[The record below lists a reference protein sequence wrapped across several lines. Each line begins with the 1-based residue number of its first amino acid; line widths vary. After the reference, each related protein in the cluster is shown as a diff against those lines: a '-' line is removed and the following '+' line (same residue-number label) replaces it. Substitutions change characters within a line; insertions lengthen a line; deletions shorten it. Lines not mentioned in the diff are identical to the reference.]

1 MYLYTTF
8 CFVEPSTYIGIK
20 WFKGVEELK
29 IEKITIIG
37 LPMDLGQNRRGVDMG
52 PSAIRYA
59 EVVEKLGSLGID
71 VEDLGDITIGRP
83 EQLATSETK
92 LNNLKEV
99 TVGSRVLAEKVDAIL
114 GKNSFP
120 LVLGGDHSIAIG
132 TLAGASKHYE
142 NLGVIWYDAHGDLN
156 TDETTPSG
164 NIHGMSLAVSIGLGN
179 DGLVNIHGYSP
190 KIKPENIVI
199 IGARSLDEGE
209 RKLISS
215 KEIKVFSMHE
225 IDRRGMAAVMEETI
239 AFFKDKTDG
248 VHLSVDMDA
257 LDPIDAPGV
266 GTPVLGGITYRE
278 SHLAMEMLSESG
290 IVTSAEFVEVNPI
303 LDEKNKTATVAVAL
317 MGSLFGEKLV

>member
-1 MYLYTTF
+1 M
-8 CFVEPSTYIGIK
+8 
-20 WFKGVEELK
+20 KGDGEME

-59 EVVEKLGSLGID
+59 EVVERLESLGIA
-71 VEDLGDITIGRP
+71 VEDSGDITIGRP
-83 EQLATSETK
+83 DQMDSIHTK
-92 LNNLKEV
+92 LKNLKEV
-99 TVGSRVLAEKVDAIL
+99 AIGSTVLAEKVDAIIS
-114 GKNSFP
+114 KQSFP

-132 TLAGASKHYE
+132 TLAGVSKHYE
-142 NLGVIWYDAHGDLN
+142 NLGLIWFDAHGDLN

-164 NIHGMSLAVSIGLGN
+164 NIHGMSLAVSLGFGN
-179 DGLVNIHGYSP
+179 DDLVNIHGYSP
-190 KIKPENIVI
+190 KIKPENVVI

-209 RKLISS
+209 KKLIESN
-215 KEIKVFSMHE
+215 KIKIFSMHE
-225 IDRRGMAAVMEETI
+225 IDRRGMAAVMGEVI
-239 AFFKDKTDG
+239 AFLKKKTDG
-248 VHLSVDMDA
+248 VHLSLDMDA
-257 LDPIDAPGV
+257 LDPSDAPGV

-278 SHLAMEMLSESG
+278 SHLAMEMLAESG